1 MKKYIKIVAALLLVA
16 SLGIM
21 DTLTVLAETEEKQ
34 QTTESENTASSE
46 SATQAA
52 GNAAT
57 GGKITGTTTTAAEDS
72 SAGTTADGDGALQHQ
87 VYCTVLG
94 DSIAKGYSGDKS
106 VWIENYGSLVTKK
119 IAYESGY
126 RYNYRN
132 FAKNGL
138 ASKELNENI
147 LTKKRVQ
154 FSLAKSDL
162 ILITIGSNDLLDE
175 CKNVVQDLLNT
186 DTKFKSAD
194 EALKS
199 LKSSVKKNPLLVL
212 SAIDALS
219 NWDYQSFETQWKKM
233 MKTVNSI
240 KKEDAQIIVTTIY
253 NPVADMK
260 LPATMNQVVEGI
272 IENMNSIIIK
282 NADKYGYEVADVFD
296 SAISAHV
303 QKDGLHPDQQGQQII
318 ADLVDEKWQNE

>member
-1 MKKYIKIVAALLLVA
+1 MKKYIKMIAALVLAVLL
-16 SLGIM
+16 GTT
-21 DTLTVLAETEEKQ
+21 DTLPVLAETAEKQ
-34 QTTESENTASSE
+34 QTTENGNTTSGG
-46 SATQAA
+46 TAA
-52 GNAAT
+52 GAAENAETEGEIT
-57 GGKITGTTTTAAEDS
+57 GNRIAGIADSTTGTT
-72 SAGTTADGDGALQHQ
+72 AGGDGALQHQ

-138 ASKELNENI
+138 ASKELNENV

-175 CKNVVQDLLNT
+175 CKNVVQELLNT

-219 NWDYQSFETQWKKM
+219 NWDYQSFETQWKTM
-233 MKTVNSI
+233 MKTINSI

-318 ADLVDEKWQNE
+318 ADVVYEKWKND